1 MKTKMLFAV
10 AAVFALSVFVAS
22 NVQAQMQPSGPGDAY
37 IARVMKAA
45 PPAVVKSATIVSVE
59 KNGTMRTL
67 QQGTNGFT
75 CMSMDDTP
83 MCADKGAMLWM
94 RAVMTHGTPPDV
106 MGFAYMLAGDTGTSN
121 TDPYAKARTA
131 DNHWV
136 TTGPHVMVFGT
147 GIKSSGYP
155 STPDA
160 DPAKPY
166 VMWPNTPYAHLMIPV
181 K

>member
-1 MKTKMLFAV
+1 MKIKVLLAV
-10 AAVFALSVFVAS
+10 AALCVLSMSIAIR
-22 NVQAQMQPSGPGDAY
+22 VQAQMQSPGSDDAY
-37 IARVMKAA
+37 MAKVMTAA
-45 PPAVVKSATIVSVE
+45 PAAVVKSATIVSTD

-75 CMSMDDTP
+75 CMAMDGTP

-94 RAVMTHGTPPDV
+94 RAVMTHGTPPNV
-106 MGFAYMLAGDTGTSN
+106 AGFAYMLAGDTGTSN

-136 TTGPHVMVFGT
+136 TTGPHVMIFGP
-147 GIKSSGYP
+147 GVKSSGYP

-166 VMWPNTPYAHLMIPV
+166 VMRPNTPYAHLMIPT